1 LITKWQTL
9 NSSVEALAALAGE
22 LRLRRAE
29 LSGDSRVRAL
39 LQDVVR
45 RIDPE
50 LLDDI
55 DSWKPALALAS
66 KNLAQSGVA
75 ERVELRSQRAEHL
88 NDKTIFTLAWLPGPF
103 IAAEIVTL
111 VLERIH
117 RALTPGGWLIFGLH
131 APPTDALGQA
141 LANLRIVRSG
151 GHPWTIREVEERLDT
166 QGFERIEA
174 FSPSP
179 SITLVLGQRPDAP
192 DCI

>member
-1 LITKWQTL
+1 MPRTGWA
-9 NSSVEALAALAGE
+9 SLADPLE
-22 LRLRRAE
+22 
-29 LSGDSRVRAL
+29 RV
-39 LQDVVR
+39 VG
-45 RIDPE
+45 
-50 LLDDI
+50 I

-75 ERVELRSQRAEHL
+75 ERVELRSQRVEHL